1 MSVEIASQVESTV
14 SASMFDNIN
23 TSYEAVYAQGTLQ
36 TEYVRKLIS
45 RLSPGSSVLDIG
57 CATGVPN
64 AAMMENAGL
73 DVTGLD
79 VSQKMVDEARKNVPT
94 GIFYQA
100 DAKNFNPRKSYDAI
114 VCSLTLLTEPSIWNH
129 SLAFRISSWLKP
141 DGLLLFGTVDF
152 NDFPVAPGYP
162 TDPTG
167 LTFYH
172 TFMRTVIKDSTFET
186 GAWIMILRRAGLQLV
201 ECEQRKF
208 DPRPRE
214 IEPEPQC
221 FFLASKT
228 NRNALLGPYIHPYK
242 HHSAPSASTWGSWNS
257 LMGRCVMDVE
267 RPSHGSGVW
276 QVGPEQLKQQCQTGV
291 KRVELKWLLGI
302 ATEIDI
308 GSTVRAWSQQN
319 PALQKIVLIQAS
331 PSNHAL
337 EIVNSVA
344 NFLGLGMQ
352 HHGALISSFLSMMG
366 LADADECVKIELLPA
381 YLDFTD
387 VNPSAWLNEAARLF
401 VNVWFPAQKGEQLSF
416 IENLIEKR
424 LFVALGEFESLG
436 HASVGKIG
444 FDCIAITIDLAK
456 VKLFFAKES

>member
-1 MSVEIASQVESTV
+1 
-14 SASMFDNIN
+14 
-23 TSYEAVYAQGTLQ
+23 
-36 TEYVRKLIS
+36 
-45 RLSPGSSVLDIG
+45 
-57 CATGVPN
+57 
-64 AAMMENAGL
+64 
-73 DVTGLD
+73 
-79 VSQKMVDEARKNVPT
+79 
-94 GIFYQA
+94 
-100 DAKNFNPRKSYDAI
+100 
-114 VCSLTLLTEPSIWNH
+114 
-129 SLAFRISSWLKP
+129 
-141 DGLLLFGTVDF
+141 
-152 NDFPVAPGYP
+152 
-162 TDPTG
+162 
-167 LTFYH
+167 
-172 TFMRTVIKDSTFET
+172 
-186 GAWIMILRRAGLQLV
+186 
-201 ECEQRKF
+201 
-208 DPRPRE
+208 
-214 IEPEPQC
+214 
-221 FFLASKT
+221 
-228 NRNALLGPYIHPYK
+228 
-242 HHSAPSASTWGSWNS
+242 
-257 LMGRCVMDVE
+257 MDVE

-366 LADADECVKIELLPA
+366 LADTDECVKIELLPA